1 MRGYT
6 RKKLE
11 QLQKRINGKGVSKKC
26 RQGDKVHQICTLTA
40 NVNINRL
47 VRKKGKKSLVG
58 AFQLSHCNDA
68 EEDSDFNHNSS
79 L

>member
-1 MRGYT
+1 
-6 RKKLE
+6 LA
-11 QLQKRINGKGVSKKC
+11 
-26 RQGDKVHQICTLTA
+26 A